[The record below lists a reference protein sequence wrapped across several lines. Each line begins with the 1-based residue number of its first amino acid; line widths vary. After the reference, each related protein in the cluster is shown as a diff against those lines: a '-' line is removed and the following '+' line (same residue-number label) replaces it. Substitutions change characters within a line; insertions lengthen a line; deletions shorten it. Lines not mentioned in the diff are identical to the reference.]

1 LETGGVASAGDIVT
15 WKYPALLWLLLLPAG
30 LAGLY
35 ASWARRLPR
44 RGAVR
49 YPGSLTTAAA
59 SAGRP
64 LRRHLAAA
72 TFLLAVAAAVVGAA
86 GPVVPWPVP
95 SGRPVV
101 LIIDI
106 SRSMEENDITPS
118 RIEAAKAAALEFVD
132 GLPHASRAALVT
144 FGNFASVVVPLTH
157 DRERMREGIRSLTT
171 QLRTQLGNG
180 LVEGV
185 RAVLG
190 EGPAPA
196 GPPGTAAPM
205 PPPWLSPGGPAP
217 HASPPGGT
225 PAPTAPRAVA
235 ILLSDGRASD
245 GIPPLEAAAEARRR
259 GVRVYTVGVGTAADP
274 STLRSGYWGV
284 LDEPTLRAIAAETGG
299 EYFHASAADRLR
311 QVYRDLARRVGW
323 ERRAT
328 DASALAGGA
337 ALVLLV
343 VAVATRL
350 WLAPLS

>member
-1 LETGGVASAGDIVT
+1 MT

-35 ASWARRLPR
+35 ARWARRFPR
-44 RGAVR
+44 QGAVR
-49 YPGSLTTAAA
+49 YPATLAAAAA

-72 TFLLAVAAAVVGAA
+72 VFLLAAAAAVVGAA
-86 GPVVPWPVP
+86 GPVVPWPVA

-106 SRSMEENDITPS
+106 SRSMEENDIKPS
-118 RIEAAKAAALEFVD
+118 RIEAAKAATLEFMD
-132 GLPHASRAALVT
+132 HLPHASRAALVT
-144 FGNFASVVVPLTH
+144 FGNFASVVVPLTD

-180 LVEGV
+180 LVEGI

-190 EGPAPA
+190 EHPTPGA
-196 GPPGTAAPM
+196 PPGTAAPFT
-205 PPPWLSPGGPAP
+205 PPWPSPGSPAP
-217 HASPPGGT
+217 YASPPGGARPPDGA
-225 PAPTAPRAVA
+225 PAASPRAIA

-284 LDEPTLRAIAAETGG
+284 LDEPTLRAIAAATGG
-299 EYFHASAADRLR
+299 EYYHASAADRLR

-323 ERRAT
+323 EPRPTEA
-328 DASALAGGA
+328 AALAGAA

-343 VAVATRL
+343 AAVVARV

>member
-1 LETGGVASAGDIVT
+1 MS
-15 WKYPALLWLLLLPAG
+15 WKYPALLWLLLLPGA

-35 ASWARRLPR
+35 VRSAQRIPR

-49 YPGSLTTAAA
+49 YPGALVAAA
-59 SAGRP
+59 APFARP
-64 LRRHLAAA
+64 VRRHLAAA
-72 TFLLAVAAAVVGAA
+72 AFVLAAAAAVLGMA
-86 GPVVPWPVP
+86 GPVVPWPVA

-106 SRSMEENDITPS
+106 SRSMEESDVRPS
-118 RIEAAKAAALEFVD
+118 RIEAARTAALEFMD
-132 GLPHASRAALVT
+132 HLPHASRAALVT
-144 FGNFASVVVPLTH
+144 FGNFASVVVPLTD

-180 LVEGV
+180 LVEGI

-190 EGPAPA
+190 EGGTLPATGPSPPSTA
-196 GPPGTAAPM
+196 PPGPSPPFAAPFGAAPGAL
-205 PPPWLSPGGPAP
+205 PPLDR
-217 HASPPGGT
+217 
-225 PAPTAPRAVA
+225 PRAIA

-299 EYFHASAADRLR
+299 EYFHASAAERLR
-311 QVYRDLARRVGW
+311 EVYRDLARRVGW
-323 ERRAT
+323 ERRPTEMSA
-328 DASALAGGA
+328 AAGAVALA
-337 ALVLLV
+337 LLV
-343 VAVATRL
+343 AAVVART
-350 WLAPLS
+350 WLAPLA